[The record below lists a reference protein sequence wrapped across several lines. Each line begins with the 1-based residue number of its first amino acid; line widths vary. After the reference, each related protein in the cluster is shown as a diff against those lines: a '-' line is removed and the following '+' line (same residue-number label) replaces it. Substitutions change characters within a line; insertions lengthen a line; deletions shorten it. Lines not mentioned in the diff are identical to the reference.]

1 MNLPSFFRGLFF
13 LPGAVGGKEPLNGDP
28 SGSEAQFALGRRHDE
43 ANAPDFQQAMEW
55 YRKAADQGHAAA
67 QLNLGLMYASGRGVP
82 RDDAEAL
89 NWMRKSADG
98 GNAAAQHDLGVRCHR
113 FSLRARHTDSG
124 EHRIEGYKWLYLA
137 AAQGHCGSKAACER
151 ITISMSRDEV
161 FQGNQRANSFV
172 ARRAE
177 IVKDQHGGARE

>member
-1 MNLPSFFRGLFF
+1 MIGMRPATSGRCGRRSKRAADCMNLPSFFRGLFF

-82 RDDAEAL
+82 
-89 NWMRKSADG
+89 
-98 GNAAAQHDLGVRCHR
+98 
-113 FSLRARHTDSG
+113 
-124 EHRIEGYKWLYLA
+124 
-137 AAQGHCGSKAACER
+137 
-151 ITISMSRDEV
+151 
-161 FQGNQRANSFV
+161 
-172 ARRAE
+172 
-177 IVKDQHGGARE
+177 